1 MRNLF
6 VLLALFGLAGIV
18 LGVLT
23 IVQGAAGQKYLGR
36 VLAVY
41 SMGFM
46 GGAPI
51 GSAIVGFAASELGS
65 RTAALIPG
73 VGLALAAIALAIL
86 TPLWRYG
93 GEPAEDAA

>member
-1 MRNLF
+1 
-6 VLLALFGLAGIV
+6 
-18 LGVLT
+18 
-23 IVQGAAGQKYLGR
+23 

-51 GSAIVGFAASELGS
+51 GSAIVGFAASELGP

-73 VGLALAAIALAIL
+73 LGLAAAALALALL
-86 TPLWRYG
+86 TPLWRFKPEQHG
-93 GEPAEDAA
+93 DA